1 MRETLKKRKRG
12 KRGTKRHNKA
22 GVINRITRTRQF
34 LDYRIGSDLTPSILQ
49 PYAATRLSRSYR
61 RHKTKHNYGND
72 IGTFYYNLIV
82 FKNVLLVPSR
92 NPDAM
97 VSIKERLLN
106 SIPQGAA
113 LGRFLDRPYIIHN
126 IRRLR
131 EQLSGDFVYPVRGT
145 SEHTQLLG
153 LVEDIKGIIKVPLH
167 QRARVPPVMER
178 QTRARESP
186 TSVYDLV

>member
-1 MRETLKKRKRG
+1 M
-12 KRGTKRHNKA
+12 
-22 GVINRITRTRQF
+22 
-34 LDYRIGSDLTPSILQ
+34 
-49 PYAATRLSRSYR
+49 SRSYR
-61 RHKTKHNYGND
+61 RHKTKHNYGRD

-82 FKNVLLVPSR
+82 FKNVLLVPSH
-92 NPDAM
+92 NPAAM

-131 EQLSGDFVYPVRGT
+131 QLLSGDSVYHERGT

-153 LVEDIKGIIKVPLH
+153 LVEDIKGIIRVPLN
-167 QRARVPPVMER
+167 QRVNVPPVMER
-178 QTRARESP
+178 QRRARSFP
-186 TSVYDLV
+186 TSIYDLV